1 MMVGRRRYVVIVV
14 VAALLGAVLAG
25 IFSWSRGDQ
34 YRATT
39 RLFFTSAAANVMDIY
54 EATLAGQQRV
64 LTYQVLASD
73 PELLADAADRA
84 GTSVDMDTLGRNL
97 HVDVPPGTIIMDISV
112 DNADPAVAAGLAN
125 AVADELI
132 STVDQLE
139 RPLGGGPPTVA
150 LTVVQ
155 EAVPSSKPVAK
166 LDLVFVALGAAA
178 GLVLGGLIAAA
189 LALLHRLRSGSVSRP
204 DPPQAEAL
212 PADDDVD
219 PDAYTLSAPELGS
232 RRQ

>member
-1 MMVGRRRYVVIVV
+1 MVGRRRYVVIVV
-14 VAALLGAVLAG
+14 VAVLLGAAVAG
-25 IFSWSRGDQ
+25 IFSWSRGDR

-39 RLFFTSAAANVMDIY
+39 RLFFTSAATNVMDVY

-73 PELLADAADRA
+73 PKLLANAADQA
-84 GTSVDMDTLGRNL
+84 GTSLDAATLGQSL

-112 DNADPAVAAGLAN
+112 DNTDPGVAASLAN

-132 STVDQLE
+132 STVYQLE

-155 EAVPSSKPVAK
+155 RAIPSAGPVAK
-166 LDLVFVALGAAA
+166 LDIVFVAFGATA
-178 GLVLGGLIAAA
+178 GLVLGGLINSM
-189 LALLHRLRSGSVSRP
+189 LALLVRRRSRSVSNPTSAQADSLPVDTDADTQSGSVI
-204 DPPQAEAL
+204 
-212 PADDDVD
+212 
-219 PDAYTLSAPELGS
+219 GS